1 MKIRL
6 VPSMPCCWLVHSAT
20 LPLMSKRLLAAPSV
34 TQAAS
39 APVATGALRPFS
51 APLQVMALNAQAYGK

>member
-1 MKIRL
+1 
-6 VPSMPCCWLVHSAT
+6 MPCCWLVHSAT

-39 APVATGALRPFS
+39 APVATAALRPFS
-51 APLQVMALNAQAYGK
+51 APLQVMELKAQA